1 MSVAIR
7 LQDHRWSKIRYQL
20 GGGILLA
27 IVTPTIIRYFF
38 MADQEGLYQLLF
50 TMICSFLAML
60 LGVWI
65 SRSINT
71 YPGVEST
78 SYVVPAISTAYAILL
93 LVLIAGRFPY
103 NRAVLFSGWGISI
116 IWFFVI
122 YSSVQRRQ
130 TLRVGIVPPCDANAL
145 QGVKGVTTFLLENP
159 EHSPAAVDAV
169 MADLRIPLPSEWD
182 AALADY
188 ALSGIPVYHLKHLK
202 ESLTGRVELEHISE
216 SNFGSLSPRLS
227 VMVTKRIADFLLAL
241 CVGVVLL
248 PLLIVVGLAIRG
260 TSPGPALFKQKR
272 MGRRGIPFLVYKF
285 RTMTVE
291 DPSVEARSA
300 AMTQDGDKRITSI
313 GYFLRRTRIDELPQI
328 INILRGEMSWIG
340 PRPEALVLSQWYEN
354 EIPFYRYR
362 HIILPGLTGWAQVSQ
377 GHVTNVE
384 DVTEK
389 LYYDFY
395 YIKYFSVWLDLL
407 IIIKTVRTVISGY
420 GAR

>member
-1 MSVAIR
+1 MSVTIR
-7 LQDHRWSKIRYQL
+7 LQDHRRSKIAYQL

-27 IVTPTIIRYFF
+27 IVVPTVIRYFF

-50 TMICSFLAML
+50 TMVCSFFAML

-65 SRSINT
+65 SHSINT

-103 NRAVLFSGWGISI
+103 NRAVLFSGWGVSI
-116 IWFFVI
+116 VWFFVI

-145 QGVKGVTTFLLENP
+145 QGVKGVTTFLLETP

-169 MADLRIPLPSEWD
+169 MADLRIPPSEWD

-241 CVGVVLL
+241 SVGVVLL
-248 PLLIVVGLAIRG
+248 PFLIAVGLAIRA
-260 TSPGPALFKQKR
+260 TSPGPALFRQKR
-272 MGRRGIPFLVYKF
+272 MGHRGNSFLVYKF

-291 DPSVEARSA
+291 DPSIEARSA

-313 GYFLRRTRIDELPQI
+313 GQFLRRTRIDELPQI

-362 HIILPGLTGWAQVSQ
+362 HIILPGLTGWAQVNQ

-407 IIIKTVRTVISGY
+407 IIIKTVRTIISGH

>member
-1 MSVAIR
+1 MSVTIR
-7 LQDHRWSKIRYQL
+7 LQDHRRSKIGYQL

-27 IVTPTIIRYFF
+27 IVVPTVIRYFF

-50 TMICSFLAML
+50 TMVCSFFAML

-65 SRSINT
+65 SHSINT

-103 NRAVLFSGWGISI
+103 NRAVLFSGWGVSI
-116 IWFFVI
+116 VWFFVI

-145 QGVKGVTTFLLENP
+145 QGVKGVTTFLLETP

-169 MADLRIPLPSEWD
+169 MADLRIPPSEWD

-241 CVGVVLL
+241 SVGVVLL
-248 PLLIVVGLAIRG
+248 PFLIAVGLAIRA
-260 TSPGPALFKQKR
+260 TSPGPALFRQKR
-272 MGRRGIPFLVYKF
+272 MGHRGNSFLVYKF

-291 DPSVEARSA
+291 DPSIEARSA

-313 GYFLRRTRIDELPQI
+313 GQFLRRTRIDELPQI
-328 INILRGEMSWIG
+328 INILMGEMSWIG

-362 HIILPGLTGWAQVSQ
+362 HIILPGLTGWAQVNQ

-407 IIIKTVRTVISGY
+407 IIIKTVRTIISGH

>member
-1 MSVAIR
+1 MSVTIR

-27 IVTPTIIRYFF
+27 IVAPTIIRYVF
-38 MADQEGLYQLLF
+38 MAGQEGLYQLLF
-50 TMICSFLAML
+50 TMVCSFFAML

-116 IWFFVI
+116 VWFFAI

-159 EHSPAAVDAV
+159 ENSPAMVDAV

-241 CVGVVLL
+241 CVGIVLL
-248 PLLIVVGLAIRG
+248 PLLIAVGLAIRA

-272 MGRRGIPFLVYKF
+272 MGHRGIPFLVYKF

-291 DPSVEARSA
+291 DPSAEARSA

-313 GYFLRRTRIDELPQI
+313 GQFLRRTRVDELPQI
-328 INILRGEMSWIG
+328 INILKGEMSWIG

-407 IIIKTVRTVISGY
+407 IIMKTVRTIISGH

>member
-1 MSVAIR
+1 MSVTIR
-7 LQDHRWSKIRYQL
+7 LQDHRRSKIGYQL

-27 IVTPTIIRYFF
+27 IVVPTVIRYFF

-50 TMICSFLAML
+50 TMVCSFFAML

-65 SRSINT
+65 SHSINT

-103 NRAVLFSGWGISI
+103 NRAVLFSGWGVSI
-116 IWFFVI
+116 VWFFVI
-122 YSSVQRRQ
+122 YSLVQRRQ

-145 QGVKGVTTFLLENP
+145 QGVKGVTTFLLETP

-169 MADLRIPLPSEWD
+169 MADLRIPPSEWD

-241 CVGVVLL
+241 SVGVVLL
-248 PLLIVVGLAIRG
+248 PFLIAVGLAIRA
-260 TSPGPALFKQKR
+260 TSPGPALFRQKR
-272 MGRRGIPFLVYKF
+272 MGHRGNSFLVYKF

-291 DPSVEARSA
+291 DPSIEARSA

-313 GYFLRRTRIDELPQI
+313 GQFLRRTRIDELPQI
-328 INILRGEMSWIG
+328 INILMGEMSWIG

-362 HIILPGLTGWAQVSQ
+362 HIILPGLTGWAQVNQ

-407 IIIKTVRTVISGY
+407 IIIKTVRTIISGH

>member
-1 MSVAIR
+1 MSVTIR
-7 LQDHRWSKIRYQL
+7 LQDHRRSKIGYQL

-27 IVTPTIIRYFF
+27 IVVPTVIRYFF

-50 TMICSFLAML
+50 TMVCSFFAML

-65 SRSINT
+65 SHSINT

-103 NRAVLFSGWGISI
+103 NRAVLLSGWGVSI
-116 IWFFVI
+116 VWFFVI

-145 QGVKGVTTFLLENP
+145 QGVKGVTTFLLETP
-159 EHSPAAVDAV
+159 EHLPAAVDAV
-169 MADLRIPLPSEWD
+169 MADLRIPPSEWD

-241 CVGVVLL
+241 SVGVVLL
-248 PLLIVVGLAIRG
+248 PFLIAVGLAIRT
-260 TSPGPALFKQKR
+260 TSPGPALFRQKR
-272 MGRRGIPFLVYKF
+272 MGHRGNSFLVYKF

-291 DPSVEARSA
+291 DPSIEARSA

-313 GYFLRRTRIDELPQI
+313 GQFLRRTRIDELPQI
-328 INILRGEMSWIG
+328 INILMGEMSWIG

-362 HIILPGLTGWAQVSQ
+362 HIILPGLTGWAQVNQ

-407 IIIKTVRTVISGY
+407 IIIKTVRTIISGH

>member
-1 MSVAIR
+1 MSVTIR
-7 LQDHRWSKIRYQL
+7 LQDHRRSKIGYQL

-27 IVTPTIIRYFF
+27 IVVPTVIRYFF

-50 TMICSFLAML
+50 TMVCSFFAML

-65 SRSINT
+65 SHSINT

-103 NRAVLFSGWGISI
+103 NRAVLLSGWGVSI
-116 IWFFVI
+116 VWFFVI

-145 QGVKGVTTFLLENP
+145 QGVKGVTTFLLETP
-159 EHSPAAVDAV
+159 EHLPAAVDAV
-169 MADLRIPLPSEWD
+169 MADLRIPPSEWD

-241 CVGVVLL
+241 SVGVVLL
-248 PLLIVVGLAIRG
+248 PFLIAVGLAIRA
-260 TSPGPALFKQKR
+260 TSPGPALFRQKR
-272 MGRRGIPFLVYKF
+272 MGHRGNSFLVYKF

-291 DPSVEARSA
+291 DPSIEARSA

-313 GYFLRRTRIDELPQI
+313 GQFLRRTRIDELPQI

-362 HIILPGLTGWAQVSQ
+362 HIILPGLTGWAQVNQ

-407 IIIKTVRTVISGY
+407 IIIKTVRTIISGH

>member
-1 MSVAIR
+1 MSVTIR
-7 LQDHRWSKIRYQL
+7 LQDHRRSKIGYQL

-27 IVTPTIIRYFF
+27 IVVPTVIRYFF

-50 TMICSFLAML
+50 TMVCSFFAML

-65 SRSINT
+65 SHSINT

-103 NRAVLFSGWGISI
+103 NRAVLFSGWGVSI
-116 IWFFVI
+116 VWFFVI

-145 QGVKGVTTFLLENP
+145 QGVKGVTTFLLETP
-159 EHSPAAVDAV
+159 EHLPAAVDAV
-169 MADLRIPLPSEWD
+169 MADLRIPPSEWD

-241 CVGVVLL
+241 SVGVVLL
-248 PLLIVVGLAIRG
+248 PFLIAVGLAIRT
-260 TSPGPALFKQKR
+260 TSPGPALFRQKR
-272 MGRRGIPFLVYKF
+272 MGHRGNSFLVYKF

-291 DPSVEARSA
+291 DPSIEARSA

-313 GYFLRRTRIDELPQI
+313 GQFLRRTRIDELPQI
-328 INILRGEMSWIG
+328 INILMGEMSWIG

-362 HIILPGLTGWAQVSQ
+362 HIILPGLTGWAQVNQ

-407 IIIKTVRTVISGY
+407 IIIKTVRTIISGH

>member
-1 MSVAIR
+1 MSVTIR
-7 LQDHRWSKIRYQL
+7 LQDHRRSKIGYQL

-27 IVTPTIIRYFF
+27 IVVPTVIRYFF

-50 TMICSFLAML
+50 TMVCSFFAML

-65 SRSINT
+65 SHSINT

-103 NRAVLFSGWGISI
+103 NRAVLLSGWGVSI
-116 IWFFVI
+116 VWFFVI

-145 QGVKGVTTFLLENP
+145 QGVKGVTTFLLETP
-159 EHSPAAVDAV
+159 EHLPAAVDAV
-169 MADLRIPLPSEWD
+169 MADLRIPPSEWD

-241 CVGVVLL
+241 SVGVVLL
-248 PLLIVVGLAIRG
+248 PFLIAVGLAIRT
-260 TSPGPALFKQKR
+260 TSPGPALFRQKR
-272 MGRRGIPFLVYKF
+272 MGHRGNSFLVYKF

-291 DPSVEARSA
+291 DPSIEARSA

-313 GYFLRRTRIDELPQI
+313 GQFLRRTRIDELPQI

-362 HIILPGLTGWAQVSQ
+362 HIILPGLTGWAQVNQ

-407 IIIKTVRTVISGY
+407 IIIKTVRTIISGH

>member
-1 MSVAIR
+1 MSVTIR
-7 LQDHRWSKIRYQL
+7 LQDHRRSKIGYQL

-27 IVTPTIIRYFF
+27 IVVPTVIRYFF

-50 TMICSFLAML
+50 TMVCSFFAML

-65 SRSINT
+65 SHSINT

-103 NRAVLFSGWGISI
+103 NRAVLFSGWGVSI
-116 IWFFVI
+116 VWFFVI

-145 QGVKGVTTFLLENP
+145 QGVKGVTTFLLETP
-159 EHSPAAVDAV
+159 EHLPAAVDAV
-169 MADLRIPLPSEWD
+169 MADLRIPPSEWD

-241 CVGVVLL
+241 SVGVVLL
-248 PLLIVVGLAIRG
+248 PFLIAVGLAIRA
-260 TSPGPALFKQKR
+260 TSPGPALFRQKR
-272 MGRRGIPFLVYKF
+272 MGHRGNSFLVYKF

-291 DPSVEARSA
+291 DPSIEARSA

-313 GYFLRRTRIDELPQI
+313 GQFLRRTRIDELPQI
-328 INILRGEMSWIG
+328 INILMGEMSWIG

-362 HIILPGLTGWAQVSQ
+362 HIILPGLTGWAQVNQ

-407 IIIKTVRTVISGY
+407 IIIKTVRTIISGH

>member
-1 MSVAIR
+1 MSVTIR
-7 LQDHRWSKIRYQL
+7 LQDHRHSKIRYQL

-27 IVTPTIIRYFF
+27 IVAPTVIRYFF

-50 TMICSFLAML
+50 TMVCSFFAML

-103 NRAVLFSGWGISI
+103 NRAVLFSGWGVSI
-116 IWFFVI
+116 VWFFVI

-145 QGVKGVTTFLLENP
+145 QGVKGVTTFLLETP

-169 MADLRIPLPSEWD
+169 MADLRIPPSEWD

-188 ALSGIPVYHLKHLK
+188 ALSGIPVYHFKHLK

-241 CVGVVLL
+241 GVGVVLL
-248 PLLIVVGLAIRG
+248 PLLIAVGVAIRA

-272 MGRRGIPFLVYKF
+272 MGHRGNPFLVYKF

-300 AMTQDGDKRITSI
+300 AMTQDGDKRITSV
-313 GYFLRRTRIDELPQI
+313 GQFLRRTRVDELPQI

-340 PRPEALVLSQWYEN
+340 PRPEALILSQWYEN

-362 HIILPGLTGWAQVSQ
+362 HIILPGLTGWAQVNQ

-407 IIIKTVRTVISGY
+407 IIIKTFRTIISGH

>member
-1 MSVAIR
+1 MSVTIR

-27 IVTPTIIRYFF
+27 IVAPTVIRYFF
-38 MADQEGLYQLLF
+38 MAHQEGLYQLLF
-50 TMICSFLAML
+50 TMVCSFFAML

-116 IWFFVI
+116 VWFFVI

-145 QGVKGVTTFLLENP
+145 QGVKGVTTFPLETP
-159 EHSPAAVDAV
+159 EHSPAVVDAV

-227 VMVTKRIADFLLAL
+227 VMVTKRIADFMLAL

-248 PLLIVVGLAIRG
+248 PLLIAVGLAIRA

-272 MGRRGIPFLVYKF
+272 MGHRGTPFLVYKF

-313 GYFLRRTRIDELPQI
+313 GHFLRRTRIDELPQI
-328 INILRGEMSWIG
+328 INILKGEMSWIG

-407 IIIKTVRTVISGY
+407 IIMKTVRTIISGH

>member
-1 MSVAIR
+1 MSVTIR
-7 LQDHRWSKIRYQL
+7 LQDRRWSKIRYQL
-20 GGGILLA
+20 GGGIILA
-27 IVTPTIIRYFF
+27 IFAPTIIRYFF
-38 MADQEGLYQLLF
+38 MAEHEGLYQILF
-50 TMICSFLAML
+50 TMACSFFAML

-65 SRSINT
+65 FRSINT

-78 SYVVPAISTAYAILL
+78 SYVVPAISTAYSILL

-103 NRAVLFSGWGISI
+103 NRAVLFSGWGVSI

-169 MADLRIPLPSEWD
+169 MADLRIPPSEWD

-227 VMVTKRIADFLLAL
+227 VMVIKRIADLLLAL
-241 CVGVVLL
+241 GVGVVFL
-248 PLLIVVGLAIRG
+248 PFLITVGLAIRA

-272 MGRRGIPFLVYKF
+272 MGHRGNPFLVYKF
-285 RTMTVE
+285 RTMTVQ

-300 AMTQDGDKRITSI
+300 AMTQDGDNRITSI
-313 GYFLRRTRIDELPQI
+313 GQFLRRTRIDELPQI

-407 IIIKTVRTVISGY
+407 IIMKTVRTIISGR

>member
-1 MSVAIR
+1 MSVMIR
-7 LQDHRWSKIRYQL
+7 LQDHRRSKIGYQL

-27 IVTPTIIRYFF
+27 IVVPTVIRYFF

-50 TMICSFLAML
+50 TMVCSFFAML

-65 SRSINT
+65 SHSINT

-103 NRAVLFSGWGISI
+103 NRAVLLSGWGVSI
-116 IWFFVI
+116 VWFFVI

-145 QGVKGVTTFLLENP
+145 QGVKGVTTFLLETP
-159 EHSPAAVDAV
+159 EHLPAAVDAV
-169 MADLRIPLPSEWD
+169 MADLRIPPSEWD

-241 CVGVVLL
+241 SVGVVLL
-248 PLLIVVGLAIRG
+248 PFLIAVGLAIRT
-260 TSPGPALFKQKR
+260 TSPGPALFRQKR
-272 MGRRGIPFLVYKF
+272 MGHRGNSFLVYKF

-291 DPSVEARSA
+291 DPSIEARSA

-313 GYFLRRTRIDELPQI
+313 GQFLRRTRIDELPQI

-362 HIILPGLTGWAQVSQ
+362 HIILPGLTGWAQVNQ

-407 IIIKTVRTVISGY
+407 IIIKTVRTIISGH

>member
-1 MSVAIR
+1 
-7 LQDHRWSKIRYQL
+7 
-20 GGGILLA
+20 
-27 IVTPTIIRYFF
+27 
-38 MADQEGLYQLLF
+38 
-50 TMICSFLAML
+50 
-60 LGVWI
+60 
-65 SRSINT
+65 
-71 YPGVEST
+71 
-78 SYVVPAISTAYAILL
+78 L

-103 NRAVLFSGWGISI
+103 NRAVLFSGWGVSI
-116 IWFFVI
+116 VWFFVI

-145 QGVKGVTTFLLENP
+145 QGVKGVTTFLLETP

-169 MADLRIPLPSEWD
+169 MADLRIPPSEWD

-241 CVGVVLL
+241 SVGVVLL
-248 PLLIVVGLAIRG
+248 PFLIAVGLAIRA
-260 TSPGPALFKQKR
+260 TSPGPALFRQKR
-272 MGRRGIPFLVYKF
+272 MGHRGNSFLVYKF

-291 DPSVEARSA
+291 DPSIEARSA

-313 GYFLRRTRIDELPQI
+313 GQFLRRTRIDELPQI
-328 INILRGEMSWIG
+328 INILMGEMSWIG

-362 HIILPGLTGWAQVSQ
+362 HIILPGLTGWAQVNQ

-407 IIIKTVRTVISGY
+407 IIIKTVRTIISGH

>member
-1 MSVAIR
+1 MSVTIR
-7 LQDHRWSKIRYQL
+7 LQDHRHSKIRYQL

-27 IVTPTIIRYFF
+27 IVAPTVIRYFF

-50 TMICSFLAML
+50 TMVCSFFAML

-103 NRAVLFSGWGISI
+103 NRAVLFSGWGVSI
-116 IWFFVI
+116 VWFFVI

-145 QGVKGVTTFLLENP
+145 QGVKGVTTFLLATP

-169 MADLRIPLPSEWD
+169 MADLRIPPSEWD

-188 ALSGIPVYHLKHLK
+188 ALSGIPVYHFKHLK

-241 CVGVVLL
+241 GVGVVLL
-248 PLLIVVGLAIRG
+248 PLLIAVGLAIRA

-272 MGRRGIPFLVYKF
+272 MGHRGNPFLVYKF

-300 AMTQDGDKRITSI
+300 AMTQDGDKRITSV
-313 GYFLRRTRIDELPQI
+313 GQFLRRTRVDELPQI

-340 PRPEALVLSQWYEN
+340 PRPEALILSQWYEN

-362 HIILPGLTGWAQVSQ
+362 HIILPGLTGWAQVNQ

-407 IIIKTVRTVISGY
+407 IIIKTFRTIISGH

>member
-1 MSVAIR
+1 MSVTIR
-7 LQDHRWSKIRYQL
+7 LQDHRRSKIGYQL

-27 IVTPTIIRYFF
+27 IVVPTVIRYFF
-38 MADQEGLYQLLF
+38 MTDQEGLYQLLF
-50 TMICSFLAML
+50 TMVCSFFAML

-65 SRSINT
+65 SHSINT

-103 NRAVLFSGWGISI
+103 NRAVLLSGWGVSI
-116 IWFFVI
+116 VWFFVI

-145 QGVKGVTTFLLENP
+145 QGVKGVTTFLLETP
-159 EHSPAAVDAV
+159 EHLPAAVDAV
-169 MADLRIPLPSEWD
+169 MADLRIPPSEWD

-241 CVGVVLL
+241 SVGVVLL
-248 PLLIVVGLAIRG
+248 PFLIAVGLAIRA
-260 TSPGPALFKQKR
+260 TSPGPALFMQKR
-272 MGRRGIPFLVYKF
+272 MGHRGNSFLVYKF

-291 DPSVEARSA
+291 DPSIEARSA

-313 GYFLRRTRIDELPQI
+313 GQFLRRTRIDELPQI

-362 HIILPGLTGWAQVSQ
+362 HIILPGLTGWAQVNQ

-395 YIKYFSVWLDLL
+395 YIKYFSVWLDFL
-407 IIIKTVRTVISGY
+407 IIIKTVRTIISGH

>member
-1 MSVAIR
+1 MSVTIPF
-7 LQDHRWSKIRYQL
+7 QDYRWSRMRYQL
-20 GGGILLA
+20 GGAILLA
-27 IVTPTIIRYFF
+27 IALPAAIRYVLL
-38 MADQEGLYQLLF
+38 ASQDSSYQLF
-50 TMICSFLAML
+50 VTMASSFVAMV

-78 SYVVPAISTAYAILL
+78 SYVVPAIATSYGILL
-93 LVLIAGRFPY
+93 LILIAGRFPY
-103 NRAVLFSGWGISI
+103 NRAVLFSGWAIST

-130 TLRVGIVPPCDANAL
+130 TLQIGIVPPCNGNAL
-145 QGVKGVTTFLLENP
+145 QEVKGVNTFFLTDP
-159 EHSPAAVDAV
+159 ERPPSVIDAV

-188 ALSGIPVYHLKHLK
+188 ALRGIPVYHLKHLK

-216 SNFGSLSPRLS
+216 SNFGSLTPRLS
-227 VMVTKRIADFLLAL
+227 VMVIKRIADFLLAL
-241 CVGVVLL
+241 CVGIFLL
-248 PLLIVVGLAIRG
+248 PLFVVIGLAIRS

-272 MGRRGIPFLVYKF
+272 MGYRGNPFLVYKF
-285 RTMTVE
+285 RTMTAE
-291 DPSVEARSA
+291 LPSVEARTA
-300 AMTQDGDKRITSI
+300 AMTQDSDARITSV
-313 GYFLRRTRIDELPQI
+313 GRFLRRTRIDELPQI
-328 INILRGEMSWIG
+328 INILKGEMSWIG
-340 PRPEALVLSQWYEN
+340 PRPEALVLSTWYEA

-362 HIILPGLTGWAQVSQ
+362 HIILPGWTGWAQVNQ
-377 GHVTNVE
+377 GHVTNVD

-395 YIKYFSVWLDLL
+395 YIKYYSIWLDLL
-407 IIIKTVRTVISGY
+407 ILMRTFGTVVSGH